1 MTTDLALAIAFAL
14 TSALLFATSNV
25 VEQRIAAR
33 APEEES
39 LRPQLLVTLARQPVW
54 LAGFAAD
61 VGGYGAQAA
70 ALAFGA
76 LLVVAPL
83 GALGLLFSLLL
94 DASVNGRRLFRSD
107 LAAAVLLCAGLSVF
121 LAVGAPSEGSAS
133 VSAASWAPA
142 LVILAAVVAV
152 ASLTRRH
159 VRGPARATLFGLA
172 SGMTFGINA
181 ALTKVVVHQLGQ
193 EPLSVFWHWELY
205 GVAVL
210 SVSGL
215 IMVQSAL
222 QAGSLAAALPSMEV
236 AEPVVA
242 TIVGVVILGEHL
254 HAHGN
259 GDRVVIAAAALAML
273 IGLFALARSRAAHS
287 PPSPAVDQAMTRV

>member
-1 MTTDLALAIAFAL
+1 MSLNLALAIVLAL
-14 TSALLFATSNV
+14 SSAVLFAISNV
-25 VEQRIAAR
+25 VEQRVAAE
-33 APEEES
+33 APQEEA
-39 LRPQLLVTLARQPVW
+39 LRPRLLVTLARQPLW
-54 LAGFAAD
+54 MAGFAAD
-61 VGGYGAQAA
+61 VSGYGAQAA

-94 DASVNGRRLFRSD
+94 DAAVNGRRLFKSD
-107 LAAAVLLCAGLSVF
+107 LAAALLLCAGLSIF
-121 LAVGAPSEGSAS
+121 LAVSAPSEANTE
-133 VSAASWAPA
+133 VAAASWAPA
-142 LVILAAVVAV
+142 IVVLAVVVAV

-172 SGMTFGINA
+172 SGMTFGVNA
-181 ALTKVVVHQLGQ
+181 ALTKVVVHIMG
-193 EPLSVFWHWELY
+193 ENPISIFWHWELY

-242 TIVGVVILGEHL
+242 AIVGLVILGEHL
-254 HAHGN
+254 HSHGN
-259 GDRVVIAAAALAML
+259 ADKALIAASALAML
-273 IGLFALARSRAAHS
+273 VGLFALARSRAAQS
-287 PPSPAVDQAMTRV
+287 PPIPTVDRAMSRA

>member
-1 MTTDLALAIAFAL
+1 MSLALAIVLAL
-14 TSALLFATSNV
+14 LSALLFATSNV
-25 VEQRIAAR
+25 VEQRVAAR
-33 APEEES
+33 APQDEA
-39 LRPQLLVTLARQPVW
+39 LRPKLLVTLSRQPAW

-83 GALGLLFSLLL
+83 GAFGLLFSLLL
-94 DASVNGRRLFRSD
+94 DAAVNGRRLYRSD

-121 LAVGAPSEGSAS
+121 LAIGAPSEGRTS

-142 LVILAAVVAV
+142 IIVLAAVVAV

-172 SGMTFGINA
+172 SGMTFGVNA
-181 ALTKVVVHQLGQ
+181 ALTKVVVGVLGG
-193 EPLSVFWHWELY
+193 PNPVSVFWHWELY

-210 SVSGL
+210 SISGL

-242 TIVGVVILGEHL
+242 AIVSLVVLREHL

-259 GDRVVIAAAALAML
+259 GDRLLIVASALAML
-273 IGLFALARSRAAHS
+273 VGLFALARSRAAHS
-287 PPSPAVDQAMTRV
+287 PPVPVQADHVVSRA